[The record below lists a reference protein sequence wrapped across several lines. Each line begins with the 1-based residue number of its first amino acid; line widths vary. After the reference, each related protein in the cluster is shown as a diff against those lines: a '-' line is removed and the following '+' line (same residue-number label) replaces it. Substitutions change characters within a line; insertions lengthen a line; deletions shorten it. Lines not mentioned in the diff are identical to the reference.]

1 MSTEMRT
8 SEQAQTPSG
17 TEPQAATRPGVRP
30 SAMGTYLA
38 LVKALWLSWTRD
50 KAQVFFNL
58 LLPLLFLVLL
68 SLVYGPGG
76 DPVPKVLTV
85 GDVAVLDGVGAD
97 ELEIETVSGIDG
109 ALEQVEEGEADAAVV
124 QDGDA
129 ITIYYSQTT
138 GVTGELAEARLGEL
152 IADAN
157 VTALTEDGTALPLD
171 SEDVAAEDRSMQPV
185 QWLAP
190 GMLAWGIA
198 ISGVF
203 GAAGTIVDLKRDKL
217 IRRLRVTPASS
228 GRFIAARI
236 SVSLLVVLLQTV
248 VFLSIA
254 AGLLGFTLSAW
265 TWFVIPLVLLGTF
278 SFLAIGVIIGSIAKT
293 SPGAAGLSNLVT
305 MPMAFVSGA
314 FYTVDALPGW
324 MSWISQLSPM
334 THLNLAIQ
342 SVATLGEPPSMV
354 LGHIAYLAGF
364 AVVVSLIAWKTFKF
378 DEL

>member
-1 MSTEMRT
+1 MSI
-8 SEQAQTPSG
+8 QTQEDARPS
-17 TEPQAATRPGVRP
+17 VRP

-58 LLPLLFLVLL
+58 LLPLMFLLL
-68 SLVYGPGG
+68 LTMVYGGGG
-76 DPVPKVLTV
+76 DAVPRVLEV
-85 GDVAVLDGVGAD
+85 GDVAVLEGVDAD
-97 ELEIETVSGIDG
+97 HLEVETVSGLDG
-109 ALEQVEEGEADAAVV
+109 ALEQVEEGDADAAVV
-124 QDGDA
+124 QDGDEV
-129 ITIYYSQTT
+129 TVYYSQTT
-138 GVTGELAEARLGEL
+138 GVTGDLAEARLGEL

-157 VTALTEDGTALPLD
+157 VTALTAEGEAAPVR
-171 SEDVAAEDRSMQPV
+171 SEDVAAEDRSMAPV
-185 QWLAP
+185 QYLAP

-217 IRRLRVTPASS
+217 IRRLRITPASA

-248 VFLSIA
+248 LFLGVA
-254 AGLLGFTLSAW
+254 AGLLGLHLSAW
-265 TWFVIPLVLLGTF
+265 TWFAVPLVLLGTF
-278 SFLAIGVIIGSIAKT
+278 SFLAMGVIIGTIAKT

-314 FYTVDALPGW
+314 FYSVQALPGW
-324 MSWISQLSPM
+324 MQWISQLSPM

-342 SVATLGEPPSMV
+342 ATVALGEPPSMV
-354 LGHIAYLAGF
+354 LGHIAYLIGF
-364 AVVVSLIAWKTFKF
+364 ALVIGLIAWKTFKF

>member
-1 MSTEMRT
+1 MRT